1 MWLLD
6 EYLCNSITE
15 VLFMFHMLEA
25 KPKNVKCAKRTV
37 RIRPALNDNISF
49 LLAIRHQ
56 EN

>member
-1 MWLLD
+1 MWILD
-6 EYLCNSITE
+6 EYLCNSE

-25 KPKNVKCAKRTV
+25 KLKNVKCAKRTV
-37 RIRPALNDNISF
+37 RIRPAVNDNISF

>member
-6 EYLCNSITE
+6 EYLCNCITE